1 MKTISTKSILISFVY
16 VVAMFYL
23 LFAFC
28 LWDWNPAN
36 WFVAWRILL
45 ISISYF
51 GINLAVFLS
60 IRYPDIYS
68 HTPAKRYKTALT
80 GKVGRPKSDPTV
92 EKLPDTM
99 AEAFDMLKQTN
110 PDDLPP
116 IPATPPARPKKKR
129 RKKNKYY
136 WKANA
141 LGNVSEKLL
150 NKIPTRYYYLKYPDY
165 IYQKKA

>member
-68 HTPAKRYKTALT
+68 HSPAKK
-80 GKVGRPKSDPTV
+80 KIGRPKKSKIPEPTPDV
-92 EKLPDTM
+92 YDSLP
-99 AEAFDMLKQTN
+99 
-110 PDDLPP
+110 DLPP
-116 IPATPPARPKKKR
+116 VPSTPETPAPPATPKKKR